1 MNIAALVGLNILHA
15 DYKQVHVSKV
25 RKLVEQGATFI
36 DVRENH
42 EFESGH
48 LVNAINI
55 PLSELRERV
64 DEIPR
69 DKPVYIHCRSGQR
82 SYNAVKIL
90 QHLGFTNVYNVSGSF
105 LGICLY
111 EYFTDVTTS
120 REKIVTDYNF
130 K

>member
-1 MNIAALVGLNILHA
+1 MRN
-15 DYKQVHVSKV
+15 
-25 RKLVEQGATFI
+25 LVEQGATFI

-90 QHLGFTNVYNVSGSF
+90 QHLGFANVYNVSGSF